1 MDEKSI
7 YIVGGGITGLT
18 SAYYLQKKIMEE
30 NLPYR
35 VTIVEQSGRLGG
47 KIQTDYVNGF
57 TIEKGPDSFLAK
69 KGAILELV
77 RELGLEQELVG
88 TNQQFKNNYILHRDR
103 LHLMPPGLLLG
114 IPTQVMPF
122 VKTGLISPM
131 GKLRAALDL
140 VIPAKRDMED
150 EALGSFLKRRLG
162 REVAENIAEPLLS
175 GIYAGDTESL
185 SLAATFPQFQEIERK
200 HGSLIKGMLSARR
213 APAPA
218 ATAAVDLPPALRR
231 SMFLSFKKGLATLV
245 ARLVEELDQVTI
257 RLNQGVQRIMP
268 VYGGGYLVE
277 MTNDTVQKADVVI
290 LATPAYATQQMLQ
303 DVDETGLLLDIPY
316 VSVLNIALSYHRQE
330 IDYPLE
336 GYGFVVPR
344 KEGHI
349 LTACTWTST
358 KWPNTAPAEN
368 VLLRC
373 YIGHAQDQ
381 SKIGESD
388 ERLVQQTREELK
400 QLLGISARPLFARVS
415 RWKSSMPQYQVG
427 HKGRLQQVRAALEQ
441 QRPGVYLAGSGYDG
455 VGIPDCITQ
464 GKEAA
469 EQVYQF
475 LAT

>member
-1 MDEKSI
+1 MNEKSI
-7 YIVGGGITGLT
+7 YIVGAGITGLT
-18 SAYYLQKKIMEE
+18 SAYYLQKRITQE

-35 VTIVEQSGRLGG
+35 VTIVEQSARLGG
-47 KIQTDYVNGF
+47 KIQTDYVKGF

-88 TNQQFKNNYILHRDR
+88 TNQQFKNNYILHRNR

-114 IPTQVMPF
+114 IPTQIMPF
-122 VKTGLISPM
+122 VKTGLISPI
-131 GKLRAALDL
+131 GKLRAGLDL

-150 EALGSFLKRRLG
+150 ESLGSFLKRRLG

-175 GIYAGDTESL
+175 GIYAGDTEAL

-200 HGSLIKGMLSARR
+200 HGSLIKGMLSAKRT
-213 APAPA
+213 PPPA
-218 ATAAVDLPPALRR
+218 AAATVDLPPAAKR

-245 ARLVEELDQVTI
+245 ERLVEELNQVTI
-257 RLNQGVQRIMP
+257 QLNHGVQRIVP
-268 VYGGGYLVE
+268 LAGGGYWLE
-277 MTNDTVQKADVVI
+277 MTNGDAQKADAVI
-290 LATPAYATQQMLQ
+290 LATPAFAARQMLQ
-303 DVDETGLLLDIPY
+303 EVEEAELLLDIPY
-316 VSVLNIALSYHRQE
+316 VSVLNIALGYRRQD
-330 IDYPLE
+330 IDYPLK

-344 KEGHI
+344 KEGRF

-358 KWPNTAPAEN
+358 KWPNTAPEEN

-381 SKIGESD
+381 SKVGEPD
-388 ERLVQQTREELK
+388 ERLVQKTREELK
-400 QLLGISARPLFARVS
+400 NLLGISASPLFARVA

-427 HKGRLQQVRAALEQ
+427 HKDRLQQVHAALER

-455 VGIPDCITQ
+455 VGIPDCIRQ

-475 LAT
+475 FGA